1 VVRVRAGCSL
11 QDGNGCVMWEELQML
26 KSEDSPD
33 VCTRRYLELCERIG
47 QANLFNPLCACHH
60 AYLPDL
66 PAYHAVALTD

>member
-1 VVRVRAGCSL
+1 
-11 QDGNGCVMWEELQML
+11 MWEELQML

-66 PAYHAVALTD
+66 PTAQ